1 MDYELI
7 LKHSIQ
13 SPMGVIIP
21 FENMLKINAEL
32 KGISHKEELE
42 EFEKYKD
49 DRNDIKD
56 VKFMNDHYEE
66 VK

>member
-1 MDYELI
+1 
-7 LKHSIQ
+7 
-13 SPMGVIIP
+13 MGVIIP